1 MPILRQRLVE
11 LGQGRRLGNGQV
23 SHVELVP
30 TATRMVKKGDCCKP
44 GLCSK
49 TMFCKCHAITCSLKQ
64 HTVLQL
70 KQHTVLQLKQ
80 HTVLPFKKAFHS
92 NSTQCFIAI
101 SPEAFLLN
109 SNQCFQSNRL
119 HCLICSTTPCLVPH
133 YSFFPGTLTTDTLN

>member
-49 TMFCKCHAITCSLKQ
+49 TMFCKCHAITCS
-64 HTVLQL
+64 L